1 MAIIRKSG
9 AEIEKMRAA
18 GQVVADILKQ
28 LASMCVPGART
39 VEFER
44 RTAEIIEARDAV
56 SLFKNYPHYGG
67 GDPFP
72 ATVCVSMNEEVVHG
86 IPGER
91 ALDEGDIVSFDVGVK
106 VDGFCGDAA
115 TTVPVGRVAP
125 ETRRLME
132 VTREAL
138 AIAVETIRPGL
149 FWSAVAGKME
159 RHVRQAGFSMVTDF
173 VGHGI
178 GTEMHED
185 PKLPNFVS
193 RDLLR
198 RDILLEE
205 GMTLAVEPMV
215 NMGTSKVAVLSD
227 GWTVVTA
234 DRKPSAHFEYT
245 IAVVA
250 GGADVLTEPN
260 VSQHL

>member
-1 MAIIRKSG
+1 MAIIRKSA

-18 GQVVADILKQ
+18 GQIVADILKQ
-28 LASMCVPGART
+28 LASMCVPGT
-39 VEFER
+39 KTMEFEQR
-44 RTAEIIEARDAV
+44 SAEIIEARGAV
-56 SLFKNYPHYGG
+56 SIFKNYPHYGG
-67 GDPFP
+67 GGPFP
-72 ATVCVSMNEEVVHG
+72 ATVCVSINEEVVHG

-91 ALDEGDIVSFDVGVK
+91 TIVEGDIVSFDVGVK
-106 VDGFCGDAA
+106 IDGFCGDAA
-115 TTVPVGRVAP
+115 VTVPVGQAGP
-125 ETRRLME
+125 EAGRLMK

-138 AIAVETIRPGL
+138 EIAAQTVRPGI
-149 FWSAVAGKME
+149 FWSAVAGKVE
-159 RHVRQAGFSMVTDF
+159 RHVRQAGFYVVTDF

-178 GTEMHED
+178 GAEMHED

-198 RDILLEE
+198 QDVLLEE

-215 NMGTSKVAVLSD
+215 NMGTSKVAVLDD

-245 IAVVA
+245 MAVVSD
-250 GGADVLTEPN
+250 GADVLTEID
-260 VSQHL
+260 VWQHL